1 MWLDLCPNPS
11 DVSLFTTGAYAR
23 RGGERGFRAVEEVMR
38 VTRVQLVDHWNVN
51 EPLMC
56 FWLSS
61 PLCSQQDLSY
71 LVLWTVGFQWERL
84 EGSNGD
90 SGVHFLIVQIR
101 CDVRFT
107 RTRLAVFPLYFLIS
121 KPGNRERSVC
131 ADRPVQKISLFHA
144 LTLTPPHSASTIDWI
159 SIREKPVSLWWTAGP

>member
-1 MWLDLCPNPS
+1 MLNFNDAPADKEATLQYQNHNQVAAPPPQNTQSRARLPVMRNGMWLDLCPNPS
-11 DVSLFTTGAYAR
+11 DVSLFTTGAYAW

-107 RTRLAVFPLYFLIS
+107 KTRLAVFPLYFLIS
-121 KPGNRERSVC
+121 KPGNR
-131 ADRPVQKISLFHA
+131 
-144 LTLTPPHSASTIDWI
+144 
-159 SIREKPVSLWWTAGP
+159 